1 MEALRELNEELGNPS
16 AAKLYQ
22 AALKRKIKISKQQAE
37 TVAKEDSVREVFAK
51 PAPQRGA
58 HATNEDGAIV
68 QIDLIDLKEQGE
80 KFKFALVV
88 TEVLSR
94 KTYSAPLV
102 GKTQEEVWAAF
113 DGLLKKMPK
122 KPTKVDTDGGP
133 EFMGTFAENAESRGM
148 VVQTKNSDPNGVA
161 VNDASIQSIK
171 SKLFREMARKGESG
185 WSDKLGRVT
194 ASHNKSPH
202 ETLYGESPEG
212 VASESVVKFRLM
224 QDNAEKLK
232 ENSKQLGQRQ
242 KRLMEAGAFRPQLPK
257 TKFQRSFKPR
267 YSGEVKTVDRI
278 EGGTVVATGGQ
289 RYDIARVLP
298 VSKDSKN
305 IDWRPEGNA
314 RQEMRRFVAPLKK
327 FLEGDG
333 AKSITAASTHMRT
346 VPGFEAAM
354 EKFRLDKAGGFKQF
368 VQLFD
373 SDFEVQGPESGPGQ
387 RTIRVRRRKLVG
399 KQKA

>member
-22 AALKRKIKISKQQAE
+22 AALKRKIPGITKKQAE

-148 VVQTKNSDPNGVA
+148 VVQTKNSDPNAVA

-185 WSDKLGRVT
+185 WSDKLGRAT
-194 ASHNKSPH
+194 ASHNKTPH
-202 ETLYGESPEG
+202 ETLQGESPEG
-212 VASESVVKFRLM
+212 VEAEPVVKFRLM
-224 QDNAEKLK
+224 QDQGEKLK

-242 KRLMEAGAFRPQLPK
+242 KRLLEAGAFRPML
-257 TKFQRSFKPR
+257 
-267 YSGEVKTVDRI
+267 
-278 EGGTVVATGGQ
+278 A
-289 RYDIARVLP
+289 
-298 VSKDSKN
+298 
-305 IDWRPEGNA
+305 
-314 RQEMRRFVAPLKK
+314 
-327 FLEGDG
+327 
-333 AKSITAASTHMRT
+333 
-346 VPGFEAAM
+346 
-354 EKFRLDKAGGFKQF
+354 
-368 VQLFD
+368 
-373 SDFEVQGPESGPGQ
+373 
-387 RTIRVRRRKLVG
+387 
-399 KQKA
+399 

>member
-1 MEALRELNEELGNPS
+1 MEALRELNEELSNPS

-22 AALKRKIKISKQQAE
+22 AALKRKIPGITKKQAE

-88 TEVLSR
+88 TELFSR

-148 VVQTKNSDPNGVA
+148 VVQTKNSDPNAVA

-267 YSGEVKTVDRI
+267 YSGEVKTIDRI
-278 EGGTVVATGGQ
+278 EGGTVVSGGQ

-314 RQEMRRFVAPLKK
+314 RQEMQRFVLPLKR

-368 VQLFD
+368 VQLFG
-373 SDFEVQGPESGPGQ
+373 SDFEVQGPDTGPGQ